1 MHEHCDDLLT
11 SLPVRLYVTQV
22 WRKFRRVNPDV
33 GTEAVK
39 PSGYGSRS
47 VARSRCCDGIISTF
61 YRSRIKFEFIMR
73 QSQTDLKEKE
83 WQYRNI
89 FDAATDGLII
99 YDLETAMIK
108 P

>member
-1 MHEHCDDLLT
+1 
-11 SLPVRLYVTQV
+11 
-22 WRKFRRVNPDV
+22 
-33 GTEAVK
+33 
-39 PSGYGSRS
+39 
-47 VARSRCCDGIISTF
+47 
-61 YRSRIKFEFIMR
+61 MR

-83 WQYRNI
+83 WQYRNN